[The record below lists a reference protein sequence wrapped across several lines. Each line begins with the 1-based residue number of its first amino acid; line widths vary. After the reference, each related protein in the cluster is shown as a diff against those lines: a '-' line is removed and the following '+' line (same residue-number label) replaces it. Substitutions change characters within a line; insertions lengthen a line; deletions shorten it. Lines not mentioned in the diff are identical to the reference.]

1 MLNLD
6 LPEDQK
12 RIDWLEKYVVS
23 IDFTITPDGD
33 PTFRMVYTDKDEC
46 HLMMTDKP
54 SLRAAIDRA
63 MLSMHE

>member
-1 MLNLD
+1 M
-6 LPEDQK
+6 
-12 RIDWLEKYVVS
+12 EKYVVS
-23 IDFTITPDGD
+23 IDFIITPDGD

-63 MLSMHE
+63 ILSMHE